1 MKLNIQYWC
10 IDGKYRIYVA
20 ILSIHFMPSQ
30 YCIYPALKFAKKN
43 VFNLFKKWET
53 PLKPQ

>member
-30 YCIYPALKFAKKN
+30 YCIYPAIKFAKKN
-43 VFNLFKKWET
+43 VFNLLKKGK
-53 PLKPQ
+53 LD